1 MTQVYTRVY
10 NTITD
15 WEVVAVGAVSN
26 LHWKNIG
33 ISECAGE
40 HQEM

>member
-10 NTITD
+10 TD

-40 HQEM
+40 HQKM

>member
-1 MTQVYTRVY
+1 MVKRLSCNDSGIYSSIYRL
-10 NTITD
+10 
-15 WEVVAVGAVSN
+15 GAVSN

-40 HQEM
+40 HQKM